1 MSEPDLDKI
10 RFYLFFESLYKR
22 WGLSN
27 SEGTLEREKGLIQ
40 NQEESTKKHNTQILT
55 KFWFLIYKIL
65 VFFHCKKK
73 GRRWGQKKLVWKKC
87 LSKSLQCFLSKPLE
101 QFLADIPVTLIL
113 YLFLHQCRVSC
124 YSSYTCLSGGWPGIS
139 HCVKEKLF
147 IFKGVFLYFRMC
159 GREVVG
165 FGLYPPETATVWE
178 YSPQWGSFVSLS
190 GEEVLSHINFYRIC
204 SGLLVSAFKW
214 WMTAQR

>member
-10 RFYLFFESLYKR
+10 RFHLFFESLYKR

-65 VFFHCKKK
+65 GFFHCKKK

-113 YLFLHQCRVSC
+113 YLFFAPVQSELLLLI
-124 YSSYTCLSGGWPGIS
+124 YLSKW
-139 HCVKEKLF
+139 
-147 IFKGVFLYFRMC
+147 RMTWDFPLC
-159 GREVVG
+159 KRK
-165 FGLYPPETATVWE
+165 TVH
-178 YSPQWGSFVSLS
+178 F
-190 GEEVLSHINFYRIC
+190 
-204 SGLLVSAFKW
+204 
-214 WMTAQR
+214 